1 MKTFLEPFENL
12 TAVESLR
19 EALARYGKV
28 YDITGCADK
37 AHLIFGIG
45 HDVSHKLIVTSDELK
60 ARELYEEYRFYD
72 NDVVYFPAKDFL
84 FYQSDIRGNALT
96 RERMSA
102 IEAVINNNS
111 CTVITTIDA
120 LMNKLPD
127 VSYFEEGVVAI
138 SDTDTVELE
147 ALRRKLVAMGYEAVG
162 TCEHPGEF
170 AVRGGIIDVFP
181 LTAELPVRIELWGD
195 EVDSIRS
202 YDASNQSKT
211 LAQ

>member
-84 FYQSDIRGNALT
+84 FYQSGKWAYLSSPQKCCTWGRPAAADRRVFYNNRWQLK
-96 RERMSA
+96 ER
-102 IEAVINNNS
+102 
-111 CTVITTIDA
+111 
-120 LMNKLPD
+120 L
-127 VSYFEEGVVAI
+127 
-138 SDTDTVELE
+138 
-147 ALRRKLVAMGYEAVG
+147 
-162 TCEHPGEF
+162 
-170 AVRGGIIDVFP
+170 
-181 LTAELPVRIELWGD
+181 
-195 EVDSIRS
+195 
-202 YDASNQSKT
+202 
-211 LAQ
+211 